1 MAGEN
6 TSCKA
11 ALFTPSLHSLSGSDN
26 DLQAQAFNLE
36 QCVGVPGHQ
45 PQHVFQRLGKSTCY
59 CTAAMYFATRSDFVY
74 RTVLSSALAS
84 SDTFGTVAVPGDAHQ
99 PDTRLLRQS

>member
-11 ALFTPSLHSLSGSDN
+11 ALLTPSLHSVSSSDN
-26 DLQAQAFNLE
+26 NVQAQAFDLE
-36 QCVGVPGHQ
+36 QCIGVPGHQ

-59 CTAAMYFATRSDFVY
+59 CTAAMYFATRSEFVY
-74 RTVLSSALAS
+74 RTVLSLALAS
-84 SDTFGTVAVPGDAHQ
+84 FDTFGTVAMPGDAHQ
-99 PDTRLLRQS
+99 LDARLLRQS